1 MTCKEF
7 LSKKIAENMR
17 EFKAGKLLSNGRKIT
32 SRKQAIAI
40 GYSQVR
46 RGNPRCK
53 F

>member
-17 EFKAGKLLSNGRKIT
+17 EFNAGTLMSNGRKIQN
-32 SRKQAIAI
+32 RKQAIAI
-40 GYSQVR
+40 AYSQVR